1 LFFHTNIE
9 SKFASC
15 FRKVDYI
22 FLKKKRVKM
31 SFDYFIE
38 AAVHEAGRVTGSAAC
53 QATWSSI
60 SATIVLTLVAILC

>member
-1 LFFHTNIE
+1 
-9 SKFASC
+9 
-15 FRKVDYI
+15 
-22 FLKKKRVKM
+22 M
-31 SFDYFIE
+31 SSDYFIE